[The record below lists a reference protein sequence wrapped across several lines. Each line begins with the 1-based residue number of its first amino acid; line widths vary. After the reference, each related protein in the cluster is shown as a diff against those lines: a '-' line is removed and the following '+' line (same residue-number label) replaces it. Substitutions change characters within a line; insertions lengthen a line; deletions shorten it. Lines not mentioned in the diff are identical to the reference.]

1 MFEQSRQRMMSL
13 LDDALLLTQIDVDGD
28 KYRSAPLSLN
38 VALDRALELTMAF
51 ADSRHV
57 SLQPAPADLG
67 QVWGQEDLLVRG
79 FHAILET
86 AVKFSEKGGTIRLAR
101 EVIPNSLRVIIE
113 SQGRTIPN
121 SVIPKFF
128 DIFSI
133 GEAISPGGDLGL
145 RAPVASRILSLFDS
159 TVTVANREHSGIRLT
174 VEFAFEVVK
183 PDFCVWSPPEAARS
197 AHGVTG
203 MVHLA
208 V

>member
-1 MFEQSRQRMMSL
+1 M
-13 LDDALLLTQIDVDGD
+13 
-28 KYRSAPLSLN
+28 
-38 VALDRALELTMAF
+38 
-51 ADSRHV
+51 
-57 SLQPAPADLG
+57 
-67 QVWGQEDLLVRG
+67 VRG